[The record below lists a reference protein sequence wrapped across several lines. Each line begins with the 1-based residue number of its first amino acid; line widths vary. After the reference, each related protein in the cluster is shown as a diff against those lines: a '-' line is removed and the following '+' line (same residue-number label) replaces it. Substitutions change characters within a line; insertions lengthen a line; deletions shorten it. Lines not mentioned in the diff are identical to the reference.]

1 MPKKGIQPSNA
12 FPLSRL
18 IQINHIKQNHMLR
31 GVDGL
36 SGHMSKQKDIITTMK
51 GRYAIK
57 SIVFCNVNIQLSKD
71 SVLVKY

>member
-1 MPKKGIQPSNA
+1 
-12 FPLSRL
+12 
-18 IQINHIKQNHMLR
+18 
-31 GVDGL
+31 
-36 SGHMSKQKDIITTMK
+36 MSKQKDIITTMK